1 MTKWE
6 YTIHDV
12 RMTAETGSREQCEQA
27 LNELGASGWEVVSV
41 LPASGIKDEPARAI
55 LKRQKAP
62 GRLV

>member
-6 YTIHDV
+6 YTIQVV
-12 RMTAETGSREQCEQA
+12 RISGETGSREQCESE
-27 LNELGASGWEVVSV
+27 LNELGASGWEIVSV
-41 LPASGIKDEPARAI
+41 LTPAGTGGGSPLVF

>member
-6 YTIHDV
+6 YTIQVV
-12 RMTAETGSREQCEQA
+12 RVADGSREQGEQE
-27 LNELGASGWEVVSV
+27 LNELGASGWEIVSV
-41 LPASGIKDEPARAI
+41 LPASGAGEPLVF